1 MQDDGDESVK
11 SGKVLLTG
19 EISFEFTELE
29 DNEGKT
35 SEGLAVSVN
44 EARIEFFLK
53 VGEVLWSNVLDK
65 IRISV
70 LQFEHVVQF
79 EKSFVGFWR
88 FHSSGVK
95 VPEDDLIGESV
106 KWNIVYWL
114 TGNV

>member
-1 MQDDGDESVK
+1 VQDDGDESVK

-79 EKSFVGFWR
+79 EKSFVGF
-88 FHSSGVK
+88 
-95 VPEDDLIGESV
+95 
-106 KWNIVYWL
+106 
-114 TGNV
+114 